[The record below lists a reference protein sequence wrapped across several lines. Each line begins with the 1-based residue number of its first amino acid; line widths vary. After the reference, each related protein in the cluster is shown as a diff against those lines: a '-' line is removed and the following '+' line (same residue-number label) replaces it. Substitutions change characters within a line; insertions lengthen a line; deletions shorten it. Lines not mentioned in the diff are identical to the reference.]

1 MDTENPYD
9 FSLSLI
15 QNCPDDYK
23 PILINVKQQNELI
36 QNGFNRNR
44 TELRKLDNLDEIY
57 VQKYVHKSDNSITA
71 TTDISNYV
79 GANEKYSFY
88 IKDLIVNI
96 LAIADISFEKVSE
109 IIYLTKG
116 IYIPPERI
124 CEMYH
129 AHVRWKIYD
138 DFEKIQ
144 EDIRNGKIQLSG
156 VIHYD
161 EQFLWVKHQPYVR
174 LTIIDAGSRVILQD
188 NKLV

>member
-1 MDTENPYD
+1 M
-9 FSLSLI
+9 F
-15 QNCPDDYK
+15 
-23 PILINVKQQNELI
+23 
-36 QNGFNRNR
+36 
-44 TELRKLDNLDEIY
+44 
-57 VQKYVHKSDNSITA
+57 DNSIIS

-79 GANEKYSFY
+79 APTEKYSFF

-96 LAIADISFEKVSE
+96 LSIADISFEKVSE
-109 IIYLTKG
+109 IINLTKG

-124 CEMYH
+124 CEIYH
-129 AHVRWKIYD
+129 DNVRWKIYD

-174 LTIIDAGSRVILQD
+174 LTIYLMPDKSSTSRYCNTSL
-188 NKLV
+188 